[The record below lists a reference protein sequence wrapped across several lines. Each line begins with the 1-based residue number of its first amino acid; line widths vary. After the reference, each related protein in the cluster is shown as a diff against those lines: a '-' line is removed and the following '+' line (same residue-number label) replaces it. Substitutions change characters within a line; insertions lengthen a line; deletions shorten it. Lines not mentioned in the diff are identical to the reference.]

1 MGNRQSF
8 LTDPVLPARAEPHA
22 ASPWFMIF
30 SYFLTVS
37 GHPSFS
43 LYPSDI
49 THEEQA
55 PTHATTTRE
64 QAQTNVY
71 MRLGRM

>member
-1 MGNRQSF
+1 
-8 LTDPVLPARAEPHA
+8 
-22 ASPWFMIF
+22 MIF